1 MEKNKDFNKVISRIG
16 TSCAKW
22 DNAKNVFGNDVL
34 PLWVA
39 DMDFK
44 CPSMVQEVL
53 NNRIDHGILGYPTIC
68 EKDFYPFVDFMKK
81 RHLLDII
88 PSEIVN
94 TTGVVTAIA
103 LAILANT
110 NEGDAVMIQT
120 PVYHP
125 FAQVIKSNNRKLVTN
140 SLMNKG
146 GVYCIDFIDLEE
158 KIVENNVKMI
168 VISNPHNPVGRVW
181 MYEEL
186 GLLVD
191 ICKKH
196 DVIIFSDEIH
206 SDVIFYGHQ
215 FTSILHY
222 RDRYD
227 KIYAAFSPSK
237 TFNLASLYFAMAISP
252 NKELRENL
260 SSWVNRLKLP
270 GVNYL
275 NLPGAMASYE
285 HGEEWLNSMLTYVH
299 DNITTILNFFKENM
313 PEVKVLRPQGT
324 YLVWLDFTKLFPSSK
339 ELDNFLIHKAKV
351 GFNSGVMFG
360 EEGDGFA
367 RINVACPRDT
377 IEEALN
383 RIVTAYNK

>member
-1 MEKNKDFNKVISRIG
+1 MEKNKDFNKVVNRIG
-16 TSCAKW
+16 TNCSKW

-34 PLWVA
+34 PLWIA

-44 CPSMVQEVL
+44 CPSKVL
-53 NNRIDHGILGYPTIC
+53 ETLNDKIEHGILGYPTVC
-68 EKDFYPFVDFMKK
+68 EDHFSPFVDFMKK

-88 PSEIVN
+88 PGEIIN
-94 TTGVVTAIA
+94 TTGIMTAIS
-103 LAILANT
+103 LSILANT
-110 NEGDAVMIQT
+110 NENDAVMIQT

-140 SLMNKG
+140 TLMNKG
-146 GVYCIDFIDLEE
+146 GVYCIDFIDLEK
-158 KIVENNVKMI
+158 KIIENDVKMI

-196 DVIIFSDEIH
+196 NVIIFSDEIH

-215 FTSILHY
+215 FTSILQY

-227 KIYAAFSPSK
+227 RIYAGFSPSK
-237 TFNLASLYFAMAISP
+237 TFNLASLYFAMIISP
-252 NKELRENL
+252 NEELRNNL
-260 SSWVNRLKLP
+260 NSWVNRLKLP

-275 NLPGAMASYE
+275 NLPGAMAAYE
-285 HGEEWLNSMLTYVH
+285 HGEEWLDNVLNYMH
-299 DNITTILNFFKENM
+299 ENITYILKFFGENM

-324 YLVWLDFTKLFPSSK
+324 YLVWIDFTKLFPTEK
-339 ELDNFLIHKAKV
+339 ELDKFLIHEAKV
-351 GFNSGVMFG
+351 GFNNGAIFG
-360 EEGDGFA
+360 EEGEGFA
-367 RINVACPRDT
+367 RINVACSLET
-377 IEEALN
+377 IKEALN
-383 RIVTAYNK
+383 RILAAYKK